1 MDFSCV
7 IALLLVLTSEFLGFF
22 SYRSFFSRDAD
33 RQKWHQ
39 LDPDYL
45 ETQFGTSAGSSGV
58 SNAASIFKA
67 ISLFALL
74 LPIVQVAWILS
85 NGGRRHLTSF
95 TAICLLGV
103 SGGLCELIANLMTV
117 GLRTVERWIYNS
129 FNLHSWGNENDGSGY
144 RVLELI
150 HLMTNGMTIWVDA
163 LEWMCMFFIMVILF
177 FMIRYEVNYNN
188 SAFGTKFA
196 GLGLAIGFLGLF
208 EFIAELLR
216 LRAFRVFAEV
226 SLAIS
231 IINTWILLPIWLVV
245 LGKQL
250 SIVKTSFVDWTTMD
264 QNDEHAGLQLVP
276 EVDH

>member
-1 MDFSCV
+1 
-7 IALLLVLTSEFLGFF
+7 
-22 SYRSFFSRDAD
+22 
-33 RQKWHQ
+33 
-39 LDPDYL
+39 
-45 ETQFGTSAGSSGV
+45 
-58 SNAASIFKA
+58 
-67 ISLFALL
+67 
-74 LPIVQVAWILS
+74 
-85 NGGRRHLTSF
+85 
-95 TAICLLGV
+95 
-103 SGGLCELIANLMTV
+103 
-117 GLRTVERWIYNS
+117 
-129 FNLHSWGNENDGSGY
+129 
-144 RVLELI
+144 
-150 HLMTNGMTIWVDA
+150 
-163 LEWMCMFFIMVILF
+163 
-177 FMIRYEVNYNN
+177 MIRYEVNYNN

-276 EVDH
+276 EVDHWSVLSVDLKLIWTKSLLHKTNLQIIFNNVSHPTNQFTDLQTGYRLHMYGMIYPFV